1 MKSDFK
7 FKFGGQKK
15 LTSLLGLALDGS
27 KLEGVVLKRTNGALA
42 GLQKFSVT
50 LALDPLTAAPEL
62 VGREIRNQLDAA
74 GVRERNCIFGLPLKW
89 VLTAQTELPPLAE
102 ADAASLLQLEAER
115 GFHSDVAT
123 LQIGESRSRLT
134 EGKQQVLFAG
144 IPNTHLA
151 ALENILAA
159 AKLKPVSFAPGITAL
174 QAVATQ
180 RPKAKGQS
188 QGEPAAPTPD
198 MGRGTTDFPGVLALA
213 IGESSVGLQIT
224 AGGGVVALRS
234 LEGAV
239 EDVAGRRTLHADMV
253 AREVRITLG
262 QLPGGLRDA
271 VKQIRIFGPRDLAHP
286 LADELELRFEPAG
299 LKVDFIPAYAPDE
312 FGVTLPVEAA
322 LSPAFSLAARFLAGQ
337 KLAFDFLPPKPNI
350 VELFVTKYSS
360 GRLRTTGGVAVG
372 VAAIFIAV
380 FLFQQI
386 QLWHYRTQWTR
397 MAAKVGELQAIQD
410 NIREYRSWYD
420 GTFKNLAILR
430 QLSLAFP
437 EDGSVTAKNI
447 EVRDGGAVTCSGT
460 ARDYAALLGM
470 QAKLRAADGVND
482 VKLEQIRGKAPMQFV
497 FGFNYNHGGG
507 REN

>member
-1 MKSDFK
+1 MKPDFK

-15 LTSLLGLALDGS
+15 LTSLLGLALDGGR
-27 KLEGVVLKRTNGALA
+27 LDGVVLKRTNGSLA
-42 GLQKFSVT
+42 VLQKFSVA

-74 GVRERNCIFGLPLKW
+74 GVRERNCIFGVPLKW
-89 VLTAQTELPPLAE
+89 VLTAQTELPPLPE
-102 ADAASLLQLEAER
+102 ADAKSLLQMEAER

-123 LQIGESRSRLT
+123 LQICDSRSPLAD
-134 EGKQQVLFAG
+134 GKQNVLLAG

-159 AKLKPVSFAPGITAL
+159 AKLKPVSFAPGISAL
-174 QAVATQ
+174 QF
-180 RPKAKGQS
+180 
-188 QGEPAAPTPD
+188 PD
-198 MGRGTTDFPGVLALA
+198 DEKFGVLALA

-224 AGGGVVALRS
+224 AGGGVSALRS

-239 EDVAGRRTLHADMV
+239 EDAAGRRTLHVDVV

-271 VKQIRIFGPRDLAHP
+271 VKRIRIFGPRELAQP

-299 LKVDFIPAYAPDE
+299 LKVEFVSAYAPDE
-312 FGVTLPVEAA
+312 FGVTLPVEAS

-337 KLAFDFLPPKPNI
+337 KLAFEFLPPKPNLI
-350 VELFVTKYSS
+350 ELFVTKYSS
-360 GRLRTTGGVAVG
+360 GRLRTTGA
-372 VAAIFIAV
+372 VAAGVVAIFLAA

-386 QLWHYRTQWTR
+386 QLWHYRAQWSR
-397 MAAKVGELQAIQD
+397 MAVKVGELSAIQD
-410 NIREYRSWYD
+410 NIRQYRSWYD
-420 GTFKNLAILR
+420 GSFKNLAILR

-447 EVRDGGAVTCSGT
+447 EVRDGRTVTCSGT

-470 QAKLRAADGVND
+470 QAKLRTADGVSG

-497 FGFNYNHGGG
+497 FGFTFNNGGG
-507 REN
+507 SEN